1 LSAYT
6 SSVIGSN
13 AVKRDL
19 RRPSRSGI
27 CRDGVRCELARRLGT
42 PDDIADAVSFT
53 AGADGASINE
63 QVLRA
68 DGGMVEQSHRTGRLY
83 P

>member
-1 LSAYT
+1 
-6 SSVIGSN
+6 
-13 AVKRDL
+13 
-19 RRPSRSGI
+19 
-27 CRDGVRCELARRLGT
+27 VRCELARRLGT

-53 AGADGASINE
+53 AGADGASIND

-68 DGGMVEQSHRTGRLY
+68 DGGTVEQSHRTGRLY